1 MEEGKGWI
9 KLHRKIQ
16 DHWIWQEK
24 RKFSKAEAW
33 IDLLMMVNH
42 EDKKVPLGNELILVK
57 RGQRI
62 TSIRQLCDRW
72 GWSNTKVTQ
81 FLKMMQT
88 DGMLTVKSDT
98 KKTVIAIEN
107 YDVYQSRKDEKTTEN
122 SHEDDTKQTQ
132 KHTNKNDKN
141 DKNEQ
146 EIKDNT
152 PKSTKTKT
160 ENLCSKEDIESFV
173 ESLMASNP
181 LGVNRK
187 LLVSYI
193 DCLRLTRKTAR
204 ISTNIVTNL
213 WQKWKQYDPDVVSFA
228 MWEHTDRHDDKREE
242 YTLGIMRRT
251 DVHEARRKL
260 IIKKNKAEGG
270 YNNAITSE
278 RGTQGAKDTGGKESF
293 ITSSYYDQF
302 EGLFGEGG

>member
-1 MEEGKGWI
+1 MGDQGWI

-88 DGMLTVKSDT
+88 DGMVTVKSDT
-98 KKTVIAIEN
+98 KKTVITIEN

-141 DKNEQ
+141 DKEL
-146 EIKDNT
+146 NT
-152 PKSTKTKT
+152 SRRKQREYEESSPYMKMAKYFLQKIREWKPDYVFRGNMHTWADHFRKIHELDKR
-160 ENLCSKEDIESFV
+160 SKESIKEVIDWATSDDFWQVNILSPAKLRKQFDTLQARMNQERNREQGSKVVPMRQYQQEPARPNVIPNNTEDILAKYEAALRES
-173 ESLMASNP
+173 
-181 LGVNRK
+181 
-187 LLVSYI
+187 
-193 DCLRLTRKTAR
+193 
-204 ISTNIVTNL
+204 
-213 WQKWKQYDPDVVSFA
+213 QKRAQK
-228 MWEHTDRHDDKREE
+228 
-242 YTLGIMRRT
+242 G
-251 DVHEARRKL
+251 
-260 IIKKNKAEGG
+260 
-270 YNNAITSE
+270 
-278 RGTQGAKDTGGKESF
+278 
-293 ITSSYYDQF
+293 
-302 EGLFGEGG
+302 

>member
-1 MEEGKGWI
+1 MGDQGWI

-88 DGMLTVKSDT
+88 DGMVTVKSDT
-98 KKTVIAIEN
+98 KKTVITIEN

-132 KHTNKNDKN
+132 KHTNKNEKN
-141 DKNEQ
+141 DKEL
-146 EIKDNT
+146 NT
-152 PKSTKTKT
+152 SRRKQREYEESSPYMKMAKYFLQKIREWKPDYVFRGNMHTWADHFRKIHELDKR
-160 ENLCSKEDIESFV
+160 SKESIKEVIDWATSDDFWQVNILSPAKLRKQFDTLQARMNQERNREQGSKVVPMRQYQQEPARPNVIPNNTEDILAKYEAALRES
-173 ESLMASNP
+173 
-181 LGVNRK
+181 
-187 LLVSYI
+187 
-193 DCLRLTRKTAR
+193 
-204 ISTNIVTNL
+204 
-213 WQKWKQYDPDVVSFA
+213 QKRAQK
-228 MWEHTDRHDDKREE
+228 
-242 YTLGIMRRT
+242 G
-251 DVHEARRKL
+251 
-260 IIKKNKAEGG
+260 
-270 YNNAITSE
+270 
-278 RGTQGAKDTGGKESF
+278 
-293 ITSSYYDQF
+293 
-302 EGLFGEGG
+302 

>member
-1 MEEGKGWI
+1 MGDQGWI

-88 DGMLTVKSDT
+88 DGMVTVKSDT
-98 KKTVIAIEN
+98 KKTVITIEN

-141 DKNEQ
+141 DKEL
-146 EIKDNT
+146 NT
-152 PKSTKTKT
+152 SRRKQREYEESSPYMKMAKYFLQKIREWKPDYVFRGNMHTWADHFRKIHELDKR
-160 ENLCSKEDIESFV
+160 SKESIKEVIDWATSDDFWQVNILSPAKLRKQFDTLQARMNQERNRAQGSKV
-173 ESLMASNP
+173 IPMRPSYQEPARGNVIPNDSDDVLEKYAAALKASQE
-181 LGVNRK
+181 R
-187 LLVSYI
+187 
-193 DCLRLTRKTAR
+193 A
-204 ISTNIVTNL
+204 
-213 WQKWKQYDPDVVSFA
+213 
-228 MWEHTDRHDDKREE
+228 KR
-242 YTLGIMRRT
+242 
-251 DVHEARRKL
+251 
-260 IIKKNKAEGG
+260 
-270 YNNAITSE
+270 
-278 RGTQGAKDTGGKESF
+278 AKG
-293 ITSSYYDQF
+293 
-302 EGLFGEGG
+302 